1 MYDDFREETIGYKSL
16 SDADLVSTLIQH
28 NGYIVRK
35 YEATQAIALKKRQK
49 MIAGYRLCWQETAR
63 RALPLPYGI
72 PC

>member
-35 YEATQAIALKKRQK
+35 YEATQAIALKKGRK
-49 MIAGYRLCWQETAR
+49 
-63 RALPLPYGI
+63 
-72 PC
+72 